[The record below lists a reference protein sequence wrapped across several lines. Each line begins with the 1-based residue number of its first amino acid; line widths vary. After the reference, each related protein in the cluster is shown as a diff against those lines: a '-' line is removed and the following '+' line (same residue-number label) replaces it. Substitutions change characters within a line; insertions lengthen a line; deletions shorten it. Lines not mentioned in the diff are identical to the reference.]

1 LQALRQGKPAQQ
13 ANALDRGRLGA
24 NTTKMLVNDE
34 CRQAMFALDDHRIH
48 LAAEPLARDVD
59 ARTVSALLASGT
71 ACRPPVDGTV
81 YGTLLNDRAALDAL
95 GDAVNAAP
103 YKAAPKAP
111 VLYVKPRNT
120 FAGHRASVV
129 VPDDEQGVQVGGSLG
144 VVIGRTAC
152 RVSVESAFSYVAGYT
167 IVADLCVPH
176 ESVYRPSVRFRA
188 RDGFCVIGPAV
199 VARRHVANPDA
210 LRVAISIEG
219 KEPFIAN
226 TSTSIRNVA
235 RLIADVTDFMT
246 LAPGDV
252 LTFGVPHGA
261 PIAHVGDEISI
272 AIGDWPPLCFS
283 MTAKEGDG
291 R

>member
-1 LQALRQGKPAQQ
+1 
-13 ANALDRGRLGA
+13 
-24 NTTKMLVNDE
+24 
-34 CRQAMFALDDHRIH
+34 MFALDDHQIH
-48 LAAEPLARDVD
+48 LAAEPFARDVD

-95 GDAVNAAP
+95 GEAVNAAP
-103 YKAAPKAP
+103 YKAPPKAP

-120 FAGHRASVV
+120 FAGHRANVV
-129 VPDDEQGVQVGGSLG
+129 VPDDAQGVQVGGSLG

-152 RVSVESAFSYVAGYT
+152 RASVESALEYVAGYT

-188 RDGFCVIGPAV
+188 RDGFCVIGPTV

-210 LRVAISIEG
+210 LRVAIRIEG

-252 LTFGVPHGA
+252 LTLGVPQGA

-283 MTAKEGDG
+283 MTAREGDG

>member
-1 LQALRQGKPAQQ
+1 
-13 ANALDRGRLGA
+13 
-24 NTTKMLVNDE
+24 
-34 CRQAMFALDDHRIH
+34 MFALDDHRIH
-48 LAAEPLARDVD
+48 LAAEPFARDVD
-59 ARTVSALLASGT
+59 ARAVSALLASGA

-81 YGTLLNDRAALDAL
+81 YGTLLNDRATLDAL
-95 GDAVNAAP
+95 GGAVNAAP
-103 YKAAPKAP
+103 YKAPPKAP

-120 FAGHRASVV
+120 FAGHRARVV

-152 RVSVESAFSYVAGYT
+152 RVHVGNALDYVAGYT
-167 IVADLCVPH
+167 VVADLCVPH

-199 VARRHVANPDA
+199 VARRHVSDPDA

-219 KEPFIAN
+219 TEPFIAN
-226 TSTSIRNVA
+226 TSTSIRDVA

-252 LTFGVPHGA
+252 LTLGVPHGA
-261 PIAHVGDEISI
+261 PVAHVGDEIGV

-283 MTAKEGDG
+283 MTAKAGG
-291 R
+291 GQ